1 MSTQALQIIKYSVT
15 CLALIYSLIS
25 TIIIVVKSKKSNKNT
40 TNVDIGEILY
50 KQIMDSMEIAE
61 NTYNAI
67 KSVAN
72 IDVSKLKLSDV
83 ISKVQNY
90 CLINGIAYDERD
102 IVERIERLISFSKS
116 VNFHN

>member
-1 MSTQALQIIKYSVT
+1 MSAQALQIIKYSVT

-25 TIIIVVKSKKSNKNT
+25 TIIIVVKSKKDNKT